1 VLGLHEA
8 VVEHGFYGG
17 AASGKCAEGVK
28 LRKDVYTPQVGMV
41 WCRGQEGLKR
51 HLVVYIG
58 VIALGRAG
66 VLGFAPLV
74 TEPVYG
80 SITAVF
86 FFLLYFSALLFFF
99 LFRILRSIN
108 PYRNKII
115 FLKDYAHVIM
125 TVQSCYIIFQKI
137 TTSKEIFQKKLQNS
151 SMH

>member
-86 FFLLYFSALLFFF
+86 FSY
-99 LFRILRSIN
+99 
-108 PYRNKII
+108 Y
-115 FLKDYAHVIM
+115 
-125 TVQSCYIIFQKI
+125 IFQPFC
-137 TTSKEIFQKKLQNS
+137 SFSYSEFFVL
-151 SMH
+151 